1 MPRHADESNN
11 HPMKI
16 KLEFTD
22 VEILEV
28 NDITHTITIKM
39 HLGVH
44 WNEPRLVS
52 LDTYSLANQNSIDI
66 RILEYMWLPDLDI
79 YNIKEIDEF
88 KVLKKLAVKKTFN
101 NILLYNTERSQYLDV
116 KNDVEMTNS
125 YL

>member
-1 MPRHADESNN
+1 MPRYADGSNN
-11 HPMKI
+11 DAMKI

-44 WNEPRLVS
+44 WVEPRLVS
-52 LDTYSLANQNSIDI
+52 LDTFASDNQNSIDI

-88 KVLKKLAVKKTFN
+88 KVLKKLAGNAFRRNTFYKTH
-101 NILLYNTERSQYLDV
+101 L
-116 KNDVEMTNS
+116 
-125 YL
+125 

>member
-11 HPMKI
+11 YAMKI
-16 KLEFTD
+16 ELEFTD

-52 LDTYSLANQNSIDI
+52 LDTYTFASQDSIDI

-79 YNIKEIDEF
+79 YNVKEIDEF
-88 KVLKKLAVKKTFN
+88 KVLKKLAGNTFDKTQ
-101 NILLYNTERSQYLDV
+101 LHSTERKINLW
-116 KNDVEMTNS
+116 K
-125 YL
+125 